1 MTIQQLQALDM
12 KLVQPEGLQ
21 TAVQDILNDYKETT
35 DKKAFEEIAKENIEK
50 VFLMVERL
58 SPKAIKSEAQEK
70 PKADKTTPKPKAKKE
85 AKPEKSEKPKP
96 KASKPKKPTKDV
108 SEELDKLSADIKA
121 CRVKIKRYNE
131 EKRKNEPKKPKPM
144 RHTKIKNHFIS
155 IANLIP
161 PAHKDNVKMQKE
173 AEKILL
179 RAYRGIMNTY
189 GITFVRAEAG
199 EKDIKEK
206 YDKME
211 EKATK

>member
-12 KLVQPEGLQ
+12 SNVQPEALQ
-21 TAVQDILNDYKETT
+21 TAVQDILDDYKETN

-50 VFLMVERL
+50 VFLFVERL
-58 SPKAIKSEAQEK
+58 APKAIKTEK
-70 PKADKTTPKPKAKKE
+70 AEKKE
-85 AKPEKSEKPKP
+85 
-96 KASKPKKPTKDV
+96 SKETSKKESSDSKKDAPKKDKEPTKTV
-108 SEELDKLSADIKA
+108 KKELDSLSKDIKA
-121 CRVKIKRYNE
+121 CRLKIKRFNE

-144 RHTKIKNHFIS
+144 RHTKIKNHFIA

-161 PAHKDNVKMQKE
+161 PVHKDNVKMQKE

-179 RAYRGIMNTY
+179 RAHRGIMNTY
-189 GITFVRAEAG
+189 GINFVRAEAG
-199 EKDIKEK
+199 EKDIKAK

>member
-12 KLVQPEGLQ
+12 SNVQPEALQ
-21 TAVQDILNDYKETT
+21 TAVQDILDDYKETN

-50 VFLMVERL
+50 VFLLVERL
-58 SPKAIKSEAQEK
+58 APKAIKAEK
-70 PKADKTTPKPKAKKE
+70 AEKKE
-85 AKPEKSEKPKP
+85 SKETSKKESSDSKKD
-96 KASKPKKPTKDV
+96 ASKKDKEPTKTV
-108 SEELDKLSADIKA
+108 KKELDSLSKDIKA
-121 CRVKIKRYNE
+121 CRLKIKRFNE

-144 RHTKIKNHFIS
+144 RHTKIKNHFIA

-179 RAYRGIMNTY
+179 RAHRGIMNTY
-189 GITFVRAEAG
+189 GINFVRAEAG
-199 EKDIKEK
+199 ELAIKEK

>member
-12 KLVQPEGLQ
+12 SNVQPEALQ
-21 TAVQDILNDYKETT
+21 TAVQDILDDYKETN

-50 VFLMVERL
+50 VFLLVERL
-58 SPKAIKSEAQEK
+58 APKAIKAEK
-70 PKADKTTPKPKAKKE
+70 AEKKE
-85 AKPEKSEKPKP
+85 PKET
-96 KASKPKKPTKDV
+96 SKKESTESKKDVPKKDKEPTKTV
-108 SEELDKLSADIKA
+108 KKELDSLSKDIKA
-121 CRVKIKRYNE
+121 CRLKIKRFNE

-144 RHTKIKNHFIS
+144 RHTKIKNHFIA

-179 RAYRGIMNTY
+179 RAHRGIMNTY
-189 GITFVRAEAG
+189 GINFVRAEAG
-199 EKDIKEK
+199 EKDIKAK

>member
-1 MTIQQLQALDM
+1 MTIQKLQALDM
-12 KLVQPEGLQ
+12 SNVQPEALQ
-21 TAVQDILNDYKETT
+21 TAVQDILDDYKETN

-50 VFLMVERL
+50 VFLLVERL
-58 SPKAIKSEAQEK
+58 APKAIKGE
-70 PKADKTTPKPKAKKE
+70 KKE
-85 AKPEKSEKPKP
+85 PKESSKKESSE
-96 KASKPKKPTKDV
+96 SKKNAPKKDKAPTTTVKK
-108 SEELDKLSADIKA
+108 ELDSLSKDIKA
-121 CRVKIKRYNE
+121 CQLKIKRFNE

-144 RHTKIKNHFIS
+144 RHTKIKNHFIA

-179 RAYRGIMNTY
+179 RAHRGIMNTY
-189 GITFVRAEAG
+189 GINFVRAEAG
-199 EKDIKEK
+199 ELAIKEK

>member
-12 KLVQPEGLQ
+12 SNVQPEALQ
-21 TAVQDILNDYKETT
+21 TAVQDILDDYKETN

-50 VFLMVERL
+50 VFLLVERL
-58 SPKAIKSEAQEK
+58 APNAIKAEK
-70 PKADKTTPKPKAKKE
+70 AEKKE
-85 AKPEKSEKPKP
+85 
-96 KASKPKKPTKDV
+96 SKETSKKELSDSKKDAPKKDKEPTKTV
-108 SEELDKLSADIKA
+108 KKELDSLSKDIKA
-121 CRVKIKRYNE
+121 CRLKIKRFNE

-144 RHTKIKNHFIS
+144 RHTKIKNHFIA

-179 RAYRGIMNTY
+179 RAHRGIMNTY
-189 GITFVRAEAG
+189 GINFVRAEAG
-199 EKDIKEK
+199 EKDIKAK

>member
-1 MTIQQLQALDM
+1 MTIQKLQALDM
-12 KLVQPEGLQ
+12 SNVQPEALQ
-21 TAVQDILNDYKETT
+21 TAVQDILDDYKETN

-50 VFLMVERL
+50 VFLLVERL
-58 SPKAIKSEAQEK
+58 APNAIKA
-70 PKADKTTPKPKAKKE
+70 
-85 AKPEKSEKPKP
+85 EKSEKKEPQESSK
-96 KASKPKKPTKDV
+96 KEASESKKDAPKKHKEPSKTVKK
-108 SEELDKLSADIKA
+108 ELDSLSKDIKA
-121 CRVKIKRYNE
+121 CRLKIRKFNE

-144 RHTKIKNHFIS
+144 RHTKIKNHFIA

-179 RAYRGIMNTY
+179 RAHRGIMNTY
-189 GITFVRAEAG
+189 GINFVRAEAG
-199 EKDIKEK
+199 ELAIKDK

>member
-12 KLVQPEGLQ
+12 SNVQPEALQ
-21 TAVQDILNDYKETT
+21 TAVQDILDDYKETN

-50 VFLMVERL
+50 VFLLVERL
-58 SPKAIKSEAQEK
+58 APKAIK
-70 PKADKTTPKPKAKKE
+70 AKK
-85 AKPEKSEKPKP
+85 AEKKEPKET
-96 KASKPKKPTKDV
+96 SKKELSDSKKDAPKKDKEPTKTV
-108 SEELDKLSADIKA
+108 KKELDSLSKDIKA
-121 CRVKIKRYNE
+121 CRLKIKRFNE

-144 RHTKIKNHFIS
+144 RHTKIKNHFIA

-179 RAYRGIMNTY
+179 RAHRGIMNTY
-189 GITFVRAEAG
+189 GINFVRAEAG
-199 EKDIKEK
+199 ELAIKEK

>member
-1 MTIQQLQALDM
+1 MTIKKLQALDM
-12 KLVQPEGLQ
+12 SKVQPEALNK
-21 TAVQDILNDYKETT
+21 AVQDILDDYKETT

-50 VFLMVERL
+50 VFLLVERL
-58 SPKAIKSEAQEK
+58 APKAIKVVETEK
-70 PKADKTTPKPKAKKE
+70 KETKDNVKKETPEPKKEVAKKD
-85 AKPEKSEKPKP
+85 K
-96 KASKPKKPTKDV
+96 KASKTVKK
-108 SEELDKLSADIKA
+108 ELDSLSKDIKA
-121 CRVKIKRYNE
+121 CRLKIRKFNE

-144 RHTKIKNHFIS
+144 RHTKIKNHFIA

-179 RAYRGIMNTY
+179 RAHRGIMNTY
-189 GITFVRAEAG
+189 GINFVRAEAG
-199 EKDIKEK
+199 ELAIKDK

>member
-12 KLVQPEGLQ
+12 SNVQPEALQ
-21 TAVQDILNDYKETT
+21 TAVQDILDDYKETN

-50 VFLMVERL
+50 VFLLVERL
-58 SPKAIKSEAQEK
+58 APKAIKAEK
-70 PKADKTTPKPKAKKE
+70 AEKKE
-85 AKPEKSEKPKP
+85 PKET
-96 KASKPKKPTKDV
+96 SKKESSDPKKDAPKKDKEPTKTV
-108 SEELDKLSADIKA
+108 KKELDSLSKDIKA
-121 CRVKIKRYNE
+121 CRLKIKRFNE

-144 RHTKIKNHFIS
+144 RHTKIKNHFIA

-179 RAYRGIMNTY
+179 RAHRGIMNTY
-189 GITFVRAEAG
+189 GINFVRAEAG
-199 EKDIKEK
+199 ELAIKEK

>member
-12 KLVQPEGLQ
+12 SNVQPEALQ
-21 TAVQDILNDYKETT
+21 TAVQDILDDYKETN

-50 VFLMVERL
+50 VFLLVERL
-58 SPKAIKSEAQEK
+58 APKAIKAEK
-70 PKADKTTPKPKAKKE
+70 AEKKE
-85 AKPEKSEKPKP
+85 PKET
-96 KASKPKKPTKDV
+96 SKKESTESKKDVPKKDKEPTKTV
-108 SEELDKLSADIKA
+108 KKELDSLSKDIKA
-121 CRVKIKRYNE
+121 CRLKIKRFNE

-144 RHTKIKNHFIS
+144 RHTKIKNHFIA

-179 RAYRGIMNTY
+179 RAHRGIMNTY
-189 GITFVRAEAG
+189 GINFVRAEAG
-199 EKDIKEK
+199 ELAIKEK

>member
-12 KLVQPEGLQ
+12 SLVQPEALQ
-21 TAVQDILNDYKETT
+21 TAVQDILDDYNATS

-50 VFLMVERL
+50 VFLLVERL
-58 SPKAIKSEAQEK
+58 TPNSIKKTKEEVPKKTEK
-70 PKADKTTPKPKAKKE
+70 KDMAKDEKETAAKKSTSD
-85 AKPEKSEKPKP
+85 KS
-96 KASKPKKPTKDV
+96 KKPSKTVKK
-108 SEELDKLSADIKA
+108 ELDALSKDIKA
-121 CRVKIKRYNE
+121 CRLKIKKYNE
-131 EKRKNEPKKPKPM
+131 EKRKNQPKKPKPM
-144 RHTKIKNHFIS
+144 RHTKIKNHFIA

-161 PAHKDNVKMQKE
+161 PAHKENLKMQKE

-189 GITFVRAEAG
+189 GINFVRAEAG

-211 EKATK
+211 EKAKK

>member
-12 KLVQPEGLQ
+12 SNVQPEALQ
-21 TAVQDILNDYKETT
+21 TAVQDILDDYKETN

-50 VFLMVERL
+50 VFLLVERL
-58 SPKAIKSEAQEK
+58 APNAIKAEK
-70 PKADKTTPKPKAKKE
+70 AEKKE
-85 AKPEKSEKPKP
+85 
-96 KASKPKKPTKDV
+96 SKETSKKELSDSKKDAPKKDKEPTKTV
-108 SEELDKLSADIKA
+108 KKELDSLSKDIKA
-121 CRVKIKRYNE
+121 CRLKIKRFNE

-144 RHTKIKNHFIS
+144 RHTKIKNHFIA

-161 PAHKDNVKMQKE
+161 PVHKDNVKMQKE

-179 RAYRGIMNTY
+179 RAHRGIMNTY
-189 GITFVRAEAG
+189 GINFVRAEAG
-199 EKDIKEK
+199 EKDIKAK

>member
-12 KLVQPEGLQ
+12 SNVQPEALQ
-21 TAVQDILNDYKETT
+21 TAVQDILDDYKETN

-50 VFLMVERL
+50 VFLLVERL
-58 SPKAIKSEAQEK
+58 APKAIK
-70 PKADKTTPKPKAKKE
+70 AKK
-85 AKPEKSEKPKP
+85 AEKKEPKET
-96 KASKPKKPTKDV
+96 SKKELSDSKKDAPKKDKEPTKTV
-108 SEELDKLSADIKA
+108 KKELDSLSKDIKA
-121 CRVKIKRYNE
+121 CRLKIKRFNE

-144 RHTKIKNHFIS
+144 RHTKIKNHFIA

-179 RAYRGIMNTY
+179 RAHRGIMNTY
-189 GITFVRAEAG
+189 GINFVRAEAG
-199 EKDIKEK
+199 EKDIKAK

>member
-1 MTIQQLQALDM
+1 MTIQKLQALDM
-12 KLVQPEGLQ
+12 SNVQPKALQ
-21 TAVQDILNDYKETT
+21 TAVQDILDDYKETN

-50 VFLMVERL
+50 VFLLVERL
-58 SPKAIKSEAQEK
+58 APKAIKSDKSEK
-70 PKADKTTPKPKAKKE
+70 KETKETSKKE
-85 AKPEKSEKPKP
+85 ASDSKKNAPIKD
-96 KASKPKKPTKDV
+96 KAPTKTV
-108 SEELDKLSADIKA
+108 KKELDSLSKDIKA
-121 CRVKIKRYNE
+121 CRLKIKRFNE

-144 RHTKIKNHFIS
+144 RHTKIKNHFIA

-179 RAYRGIMNTY
+179 RAHRGIMNTY
-189 GITFVRAEAG
+189 GINFVRAEAG
-199 EKDIKEK
+199 ELAIKEK

>member
-12 KLVQPEGLQ
+12 SKVQPEALAK
-21 TAVQDILNDYKETT
+21 AVTDILDDYKETS

-50 VFLMVERL
+50 VFLLVERMAPD
-58 SPKAIKSEAQEK
+58 SIKKEKAEKKATEKSEK
-70 PKADKTTPKPKAKKE
+70 KGDTAKKE
-85 AKPEKSEKPKP
+85 APKKEK
-96 KASKPKKPTKDV
+96 KASKTVKK
-108 SEELDKLSADIKA
+108 ELDALSEDIKA
-121 CRVKIKRYNE
+121 CRLKIRKFNE
-131 EKRKNEPKKPKPM
+131 EKRKNQPKKPKPM
-144 RHTKIKNHFIS
+144 RHTKIKNHFIA

-179 RAYRGIMNTY
+179 RAHRGIMNTY
-189 GITFVRAEAG
+189 GINFVRAEAG
-199 EKDIKEK
+199 EKDIKAK